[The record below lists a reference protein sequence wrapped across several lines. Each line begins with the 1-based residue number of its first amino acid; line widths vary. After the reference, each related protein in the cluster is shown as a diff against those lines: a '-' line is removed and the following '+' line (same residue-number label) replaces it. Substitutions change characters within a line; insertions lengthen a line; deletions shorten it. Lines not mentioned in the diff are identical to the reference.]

1 MATVTISTAITVD
14 GVMSVED
21 WYVPGGGH
29 HRAGLELFDRA
40 AAMLLGRKN
49 YEGLAGYWAPETGP
63 WAERINPL
71 PKYVAS
77 RTLREPLTWNASL
90 LEGDLGEAVSR
101 LKGEFDG
108 ELLSVGCG
116 ELARSLLAYGVVD
129 ELRFWIHPAVWG
141 GGERPF
147 FSQARLRLVPLGA
160 ETFDS
165 GVTLVRYAPAP
176 GVAVSPAPST
186 DATPSPVR
194 SRTRPASGSAG
205 ACSCRRRSSPRCR
218 ADRRRGRSRTR
229 SARRR
234 ASSSRESR
242 SARRAGW

>member
-147 FSQARLRLVPLGA
+147 FSQARLRLRAARGGDVRLGRDA
-160 ETFDS
+160 RPVRAGARRS
-165 GVTLVRYAPAP
+165 GVARTVYGCDPQSGAKSNAAGVRVSRCLLV
-176 GVAVSPAPST
+176 PSAFIT
-186 DATPSPVR
+186 QM
-194 SRTRPASGSAG
+194 SG
-205 ACSCRRRSSPRCR
+205 
-218 ADRRRGRSRTR
+218 
-229 SARRR
+229 
-234 ASSSRESR
+234 
-242 SARRAGW
+242 